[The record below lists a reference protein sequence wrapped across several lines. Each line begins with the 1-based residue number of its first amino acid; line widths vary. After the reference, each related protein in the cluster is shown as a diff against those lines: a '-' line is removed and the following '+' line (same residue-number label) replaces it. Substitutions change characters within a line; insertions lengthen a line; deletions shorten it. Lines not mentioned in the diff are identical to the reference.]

1 MELLAQLLSQAARCV
16 QGRRRGTLLV
26 ASAAV
31 GHLSIPLLQPGL
43 HACVCSVQRNGA
55 DFESVMYTPPRFS
68 GFRLPLAGSG
78 STGMQRSVEALKHAF
93 ALRMHLGGR
102 CRRAVCPSV
111 RLRLRTAG

>member
-1 MELLAQLLSQAARCV
+1 MR
-16 QGRRRGTLLV
+16 
-26 ASAAV
+26 V
-31 GHLSIPLLQPGL
+31 GCACWS
-43 HACVCSVQRNGA
+43 CVCSVQRNGA